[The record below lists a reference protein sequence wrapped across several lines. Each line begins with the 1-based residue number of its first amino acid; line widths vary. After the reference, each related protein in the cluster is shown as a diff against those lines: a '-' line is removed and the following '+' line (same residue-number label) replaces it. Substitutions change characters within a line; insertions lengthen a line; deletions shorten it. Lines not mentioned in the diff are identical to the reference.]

1 MTSDAII
8 KITFLCTVFF
18 NKRCY
23 AKKYRLTLFN
33 TPFNTKTGSVE
44 EVFWQVAG
52 DWRKLLSPKISVQL
66 TQNKMLKQLCF

>member
-44 EVFWQVAG
+44 EVF
-52 DWRKLLSPKISVQL
+52 
-66 TQNKMLKQLCF
+66 